1 MSQRL
6 QRRRIVST
14 PYQRRE
20 TNAPRN
26 RADECIWNHPELM
39 EKARS
44 YLLKTHDYYAF
55 CDECMGTENEIT
67 RP

>member
-6 QRRRIVST
+6 QHRRIVST

-20 TNAPRN
+20 TNVPRN
-26 RADECIWNHPELM
+26 KTDECIWNHPELI

-55 CDECMGTENEIT
+55 CA
-67 RP
+67 